1 MEPWWSR
8 HPGVLEA
15 EKAALEQWGQP
26 WEIDQEQFDLGRL
39 LVRVQVHIGAD
50 GSELTAFYPDSY
62 PYFPP
67 QVRLNA
73 IQLPRHHNLEG
84 NLCLLADDAADWMP
98 GFDTLAGILQT
109 QLPKLLSAAD
119 PATDAD
125 VAAATEEHAGE
136 PLSNFLPY
144 LRDSV
149 VLVPDEVPPA
159 HVEAGRLELH
169 GRHHP
174 EAGLVAVLNRVLTQP
189 GAPLVEFPQ
198 RLPGADDKVHGN
210 WVRLPSKPVLI
221 GSTHEQWREQ
231 FFNLA
236 LEKSKEFKKRLE
248 SARTDEVF
256 VCGFL
261 YADEVSWR
269 QSAQDWI
276 FLWVRVTRAR
286 KGARPPG
293 TRCALVRADPAGDA
307 ALAMR
312 APELAAVRG
321 KSVFVIGL
329 GAIGS
334 PVVLQLAKS
343 GVGRLQVLDGDH
355 VQVGNTIRWA
365 LGWGA
370 AGMSKAEA
378 LGAYVASQY
387 PRTKVDFIPLRI
399 GLQLQNADGTPL
411 SDYDLLRERL
421 SRVDLVVDATA
432 SFRVNHLVAD
442 IARRESK
449 PYLWLSTTPGAAGGI
464 VGRVVPG
471 KTAGCWH
478 CFQRHLADKTLP
490 VPKDGGAKF
499 VQPGGCTHPTFVAAG
514 VDSDEVA
521 VLASRLAIATLTRGT
536 PDAKDFDW
544 DVAVG
549 DLATDSRRIAGRWAE
564 HPLAKHAGCP
574 HCSENV

>member
-1 MEPWWSR
+1 MELWWER

-15 EKAALEQWGQP
+15 EKTALEQWGQP
-26 WEIDQEQFDLGRL
+26 WEVDEEQFGLGRL
-39 LVRVQVHIGAD
+39 LVRLKVQLGTNVYQ
-50 GSELTAFYPDSY
+50 LTAFYPDSY

-67 QVRLNA
+67 QVRLEGM
-73 IQLPRHHNLEG
+73 QLPRHHNPEG
-84 NLCLLADDAADWMP
+84 NLCLLADDAAEWMP
-98 GFDTLAGILQT
+98 GVDTLAGILQI

-125 VAAATEEHAGE
+125 VVALTEEHAGE

-144 LRDSV
+144 IPDSAI
-149 VLVPDEVPPA
+149 LVPDEVPPTDA
-159 HVEAGRLELH
+159 EAGRLELR
-169 GRHHP
+169 GRHQP
-174 EAGLVAVLNRVLTQP
+174 EEGLVAVLNRVLTQS
-189 GAPLVEFPQ
+189 GAPLVEFQ
-198 RLPGADDKVHGN
+198 LRLAGSDDKVHGN
-210 WVRLPSKPVLI
+210 WVRLPSKPALI
-221 GSTHEQWREQ
+221 GSTHDEWRKQ
-231 FFNLA
+231 FFDLA
-236 LEKSKEFKKRLE
+236 LEKSKDFKKRLDA
-248 SARTDEVF
+248 ARTGEVF

-261 YADEVSWR
+261 FPDEVGWR
-269 QSAQDWI
+269 QSVQDWI
-276 FLWVRVTRAR
+276 FLWVKVTRVR
-286 KGARPPG
+286 KGARAPH
-293 TRCALVRADPAGDA
+293 TRCGLVRADPAGAA

-312 APELAAVRG
+312 APELSALRS
-321 KSVFVIGL
+321 KSVLIVGL
-329 GAIGS
+329 GALGS

-343 GVGRLQVLDGDH
+343 GVGTLRVWDGDH

-370 AGMSKAEA
+370 AGTSKAEA

-387 PRTKVDFIPLRI
+387 PGTKVDFIPLRI
-399 GLQLQNADGTPL
+399 GLQLQYPDGTPL
-411 SDYDLLRERL
+411 SDYDLLRDGI
-421 SRVDLVVDATA
+421 SQADLVVDATA

-442 IARRESK
+442 IARRENK
-449 PYLWLSTTPGAAGGI
+449 PYLWLSTTPGAAGGV

-490 VPKDGGAKF
+490 VPKDGGATF

-521 VLASRLAIATLTRGT
+521 ILASRLAVATLTKGT
-536 PDAKDFDW
+536 TDAKDFDW

-574 HCSENV
+574 QCCADG